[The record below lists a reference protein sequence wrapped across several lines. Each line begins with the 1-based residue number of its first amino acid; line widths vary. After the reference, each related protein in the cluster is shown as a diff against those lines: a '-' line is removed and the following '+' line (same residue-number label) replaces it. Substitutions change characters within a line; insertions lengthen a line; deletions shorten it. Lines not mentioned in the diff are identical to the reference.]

1 VGGRVVSRRFQARN
15 RRDRRLQV
23 SSILKIFFVM
33 LAGISVS
40 TLAQEPGRDYGRSMV
55 VNQLGIVATSQT
67 LASQAGA
74 DILRRGGNA
83 VDAAIAANA
92 VLSVAE
98 PMMNGIGGD
107 LFAIVYVS
115 KERKLYGLNASGW
128 SGRSST
134 IDGLKERGIT
144 GKIPGRS
151 VHSVTV
157 PGAVAG
163 WQALHDKFGKLPL
176 PAILAPAIYYASEG
190 VPVAELVSK
199 VWASAG
205 QPFVTQPGFAA
216 VFMPA
221 GHAPSTGQVFRDG
234 DLAGSLRS
242 IAAQGANA
250 FYRGVIAEKMV
261 AFLKEQ
267 GSFLDAEDFAQYQPE
282 WVEPLSTTYRGW
294 KVYELPPNGQGIA
307 ALLMLN
313 IMEKFPLGQY
323 GSNSA
328 EALHVMIEAKKL
340 AYADLQRY
348 IGDPRFAGIPVSE
361 LLSKDLASERAR
373 LIENDRASCGAT
385 PSDVGK
391 HLARVAKDTTYLTA
405 VDSDG
410 NIVSLIQSN
419 SGAFGTG
426 LVAPGTGFALQ
437 NRGALFSLDAN
448 SPNALGPRKRPLHTI
463 IPAFMEK
470 GDARIGFGIMGGFN
484 QPQAHA
490 QFVANVVDF
499 GMNIQAALDAARFT
513 KLTFEGCD
521 VMMESRIPADVR
533 QKLSAKGHK
542 ISVLNGYSANMGR
555 GNAVMIDGSGVKY
568 GASDPRGDGEAIP
581 QAPRL
586 RTE

>member
-1 VGGRVVSRRFQARN
+1 MR
-15 RRDRRLQV
+15 
-23 SSILKIFFVM
+23 SIVKTFFVVM
-33 LAGISVS
+33 AGIGFS

-83 VDAAIAANA
+83 VDAAIGANA
-92 VLSVAE
+92 VLGVTE

-107 LFAIVYVS
+107 LFAIVYNA
-115 KERKLYGLNASGW
+115 KEHKLYGLNASGW
-128 SGRSST
+128 SARSIT
-134 IDGLKERGIT
+134 IDHLKERGIT
-144 GKIPGRS
+144 GRIPGRS

-163 WQALHDKFGKLPL
+163 WQALHEKFGKLPL
-176 PAILAPAIYYASEG
+176 SAVLAPAIYYASEG

-205 QPFVTQPGFAA
+205 PPLVTQAGFSA
-216 VFMPA
+216 VFMPT
-221 GHAPSTGQVFRDG
+221 GRAPSTGEVFRDA
-234 DLAGSLRS
+234 DLADSLRS
-242 IAAQGANA
+242 VAAHGANA
-250 FYRGVIAEKMV
+250 FYRGAVAGKMV

-267 GSFLDAEDFAQYQPE
+267 GSFLNADDFAQYQPE
-282 WVEPLSTTYRGW
+282 WVEPISTTYRGW

-313 IMEKFPLGQY
+313 IMEKSPLKEY
-323 GSNSA
+323 GFDSA

-348 IGDPRFAGIPVSE
+348 IGDPRFAEIPLSQ

-373 LIENDRASCGAT
+373 LIQSDRASCGAA
-385 PSDVGK
+385 PSEFGK
-391 HLARVAKDTTYLTA
+391 QLARVAKDTTYLTA
-405 VDSDG
+405 VDNDG

-419 SGAFGTG
+419 SSAFGTG

-437 NRGALFSLDAN
+437 NRGALFSLDRN
-448 SPNALGPRKRPLHTI
+448 SPNALGSRKRPLHTI

-470 GDARIGFGIMGGFN
+470 GDMRIGFGIMGGFN

-513 KLTFEGCD
+513 KMTFEGCD
-521 VMMESRIPADVR
+521 VMMESRIPAEIR

-542 ISVLNGYSANMGR
+542 ISVVNGYSANMGR
-555 GNAVMIDGSGVKY
+555 GNAVMRDRSGVNY

-581 QAPRL
+581 QAPAWPV
-586 RTE
+586 E